1 MCSCIAEMNERLK
14 EHNGGIVC
22 TMFGSPSRAVVEVYQ
37 LETGRG
43 KKRPPKAIASFC
55 PFCGEKY
62 GFAALPTKDGEAS

>member
-1 MCSCIAEMNERLK
+1 MCNCIAEMNGKLA

-22 TMFGSPSRAVVEVYQ
+22 TMFGKPPRAAIEVYQ

-62 GFAALPTKDGEAS
+62 GAAQ